1 MNILSKLLPLLAKNW
16 KLVLVALVVFIG
28 VKAYKYTYRV
38 IAFSHSEVKGLILD
52 KGKCDSLV
60 FVQGRQLTVFNDE
73 VNGYVLRILND
84 SIRHAKDITIHQ
96 SNTKALLQKN
106 KDLEKL
112 LYQYED
118 LGPCRYPE
126 DSTVGK
132 WPNRKTVTI
141 WRSKPC
147 ID

>member
-1 MNILSKLLPLLAKNW
+1 MMFKTLKWGW
-16 KLVLVALVVFIG
+16 KALIIVISLGLFGWVFISGFYAVWNKVAFANPKVKTLVLSNERL
-28 VKAYKYTYRV
+28 
-38 IAFSHSEVKGLILD
+38 
-52 KGKCDSLV
+52 DSLV
-60 FVQGRQLTVFNDE
+60 FVQDIQLVTFNDE
-73 VNGYVLRILND
+73 VNGYHLRILND
-84 SIRHAKDITIHQ
+84 SIRHAKDIAIHQ

-132 WPNRKTVTI
+132 WPNRNTVTI
-141 WRSKPC
+141 WRTKPC

>member
-1 MNILSKLLPLLAKNW
+1 MNIILKILAKNW

-28 VKAYKYTYRV
+28 VKAYKYIYRA

-60 FVQGRQLTVFNDE
+60 FVQESQLT
-73 VNGYVLRILND
+73 GYVLRILND
-84 SIRHAKDITIHQ
+84 SIRQAKDIAIHQ

-126 DSTVGK
+126 DSTFGK
-132 WPNRKTVTI
+132 WPNRNTVII
-141 WRSKPC
+141 WRTKPC